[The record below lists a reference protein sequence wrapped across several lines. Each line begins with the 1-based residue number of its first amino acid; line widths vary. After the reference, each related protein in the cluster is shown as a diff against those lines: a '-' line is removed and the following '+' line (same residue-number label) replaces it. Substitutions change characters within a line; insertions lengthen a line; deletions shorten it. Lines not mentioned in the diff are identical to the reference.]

1 MNSYKFIF
9 FSFIFCYFLS
19 YESFAQ
25 CSSNE
30 VEIVISITTD
40 SYPGE
45 TSWQLVDQNGSGY
58 TNATQL
64 TSSNTTYTWNI
75 CVPNV
80 NCYDFKYLYIYNSN
94 CINY

>member
-1 MNSYKFIF
+1 MNRCKFIF
-9 FSFIFCYFLS
+9 LPLFFLFFL
-19 YESFAQ
+19 YNESFAQ

-30 VEIVISITTD
+30 VEIVVFITTD

-64 TSSNTTYTWNI
+64 TSANTT
-75 CVPNV
+75 
-80 NCYDFKYLYIYNSN
+80 
-94 CINY
+94 